1 MTTNQRRYQ
10 ILRKVETGE
19 ISIEEGN
26 RMLADLEAG
35 VYEEEEVSPLPEPEP
50 IPLTVPEVEPV
61 ASQPEVIH
69 AGVDD
74 DAERRMKRWQ
84 RWWILPFGVGIFLT
98 IISAVWMFQGYAE
111 AGFGWRFWLSWFPF
125 SFGLLLAVASWYS
138 QTLPWVHVRIRE
150 GKESYTNISISL
162 PIPIGLVSWGLR
174 RYKSYAPD
182 QYEKVH
188 LDEVMNVLNET
199 LTQDAP
205 MHVVVDDDDD
215 THVEVFIT
223 GGRKR

>member
-1 MTTNQRRYQ
+1 MTINQRRYQ

-19 ISIEEGN
+19 LSIAEGSRLLAGLDAGVSKIEET
-26 RMLADLEAG
+26 A
-35 VYEEEEVSPLPEPEP
+35 LPA
-50 IPLTVPEVEPV
+50 EPV
-61 ASQPEVIH
+61 PPASPAAEAFAVKPEVIH

-98 IISAVWMFQGYAE
+98 IISAVWMFQGYTA

-125 SFGLLLAVASWYS
+125 TFGLLLTVAAWYS
-138 QTLPWVHVRIRE
+138 QTLPWLHVRIRE
-150 GKESYTNISISL
+150 RGKNSTTNISLSL
-162 PIPIGLVSWGLR
+162 PLPIGLASWGLR
-174 RYKSYAPD
+174 RYKSYAPE

-188 LDEVMNVLNET
+188 LDEIMTVMNET
-199 LTQDAP
+199 LAADEP
-205 MHVVVDDDDD
+205 VHVIVDDEDD